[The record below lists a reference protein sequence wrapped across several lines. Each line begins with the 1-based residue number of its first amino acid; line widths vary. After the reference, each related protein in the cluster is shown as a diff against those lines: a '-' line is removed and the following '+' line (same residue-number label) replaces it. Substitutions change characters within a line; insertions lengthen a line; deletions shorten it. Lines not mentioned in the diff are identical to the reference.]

1 MKGISTNDKVLVASS
16 GVWADNV
23 TVAASKVIK
32 IPSKLSVE
40 EAAALPAALS
50 AYAILFNYVGLKAGD
65 VVLQF
70 GGDSAV
76 GAAISQ
82 IGTASGYKVVNVTQ
96 AQIDDANFSK
106 TATAMGSVKLT
117 ITNTSKKSVSKNF
130 LRSLAP
136 GGCLV
141 MYQGNGLVDEDDGV
155 DVPVGG
161 AIFKANSIFGFS
173 FESWMAS
180 APQEVE
186 TAMAA
191 IAPHLESKKISL
203 KSKVF
208 PQADYLKALS
218 ATETKG
224 EAVVLKM

>member
-1 MKGISTNDKVLVASS
+1 MKGITVNDKVLVASS
-16 GVWADNV
+16 GMWTDNV
-23 TVAASKVIK
+23 TVDATKVLK
-32 IPSKLSVE
+32 IPNKLSSE

-50 AYAILFNYVGLKAGD
+50 AYAILNNYVDLKAGD

-76 GAAISQ
+76 GMAISQ

-96 AQIDDANFSK
+96 AQIDDTNFSK
-106 TATAMGSVKLT
+106 TATSMGNVKLT
-117 ITNTSKKSVSKNF
+117 ITNTPKKTVSKNF

-141 MYQGNGLVDEDDGV
+141 MYQGNGLNDDDDGV
-155 DVPVGG
+155 DVPVGS
-161 AIFKANSIFGFS
+161 AIFKANAIFGFS

-180 APQEVE
+180 APLEVE
-186 TAMAA
+186 KAMTA
-191 IAPHLESKKISL
+191 IAPHLESKKIIL

-208 PQADYLKALS
+208 PQAEYLKALS
-218 ATETKG
+218 AIETTG